1 MVQLTGNVIANVN
14 VVGMEETVALFCVS
28 LPWPDIDLALHSEAD
43 GGNWKHTG
51 SLAIK
56 ERWVSLSLS
65 LLALERRKVFQPMT
79 KKTFA

>member
-14 VVGMEETVALFCVS
+14 AVGMEETVALYRVS

-56 ERWVSLSLS
+56 RKMGFSLSLS
-65 LLALERRKVFQPMT
+65 LLHWREEKFFNR
-79 KKTFA
+79 